1 MYSYPLI
8 FCQTAVFLKGGLQCC
23 QLIFRDTLAVVG
35 HLDNQLLLF
44 LPCADGDIPGLPAAL
59 EAVDNGVFHHGL
71 YAHPRHQ
78 MIHYIFRYVDLIMQ
92 PVAETD
98 LLYRQVIFRMGD
110 LVPQSDQRLFAGDV
124 IAQCFSQRSGH
135 HRKLRDLMEICHR
148 RHGLQDIIEKM
159 GVHLGLEGPDLRVL
173 LLKRRL
179 VFVVNG
185 KLQLVHQ
192 GVEAVSQAGD
202 LVTAGDCHPLV

>member
-1 MYSYPLI
+1 
-8 FCQTAVFLKGGLQCC
+8 
-23 QLIFRDTLAVVG
+23 
-35 HLDNQLLLF
+35 
-44 LPCADGDIPGLPAAL
+44 
-59 EAVDNGVFHHGL
+59 
-71 YAHPRHQ
+71 
-78 MIHYIFRYVDLIMQ
+78 
-92 PVAETD
+92 
-98 LLYRQVIFRMGD
+98 
-110 LVPQSDQRLFAGDV
+110 
-124 IAQCFSQRSGH
+124 
-135 HRKLRDLMEICHR
+135 MEVSHR